1 MKSIENEWA
10 QQETPLLDIEM
21 RRTWLYHT
29 SKWMTMLNIDTHMR
43 EKGPKYCANNV
54 WKQKKLTEHDE
65 NEGKTYKAKRDDG
78 KCCRTTLRFWPSLQ
92 KRWLTDRAET
102 KNLTGV
108 RHKPNLLH
116 MYSIGKG
123 LRRAMMGTFSILQP
137 FYFPFWNLTDI
148 LSSDSPVLVRR
159 I

>member
-1 MKSIENEWA
+1 MESIENEWA

-29 SKWMTMLNIDTHMR
+29 SKWMTMLNIDTHAHNGIC
-43 EKGPKYCANNV
+43 EKKGPNTVQTMSENKRNWLNMT
-54 WKQKKLTEHDE
+54 K

-78 KCCRTTLRFWPSLQ
+78 KCCRTTLWFWPSLQ

-102 KNLTGV
+102 RIWQAFNI

-123 LRRAMMGTFSILQP
+123 YDGQWWAH
-137 FYFPFWNLTDI
+137 FPFCNRSIFLFEIWQTF
-148 LSSDSPVLVRR
+148 
-159 I
+159 